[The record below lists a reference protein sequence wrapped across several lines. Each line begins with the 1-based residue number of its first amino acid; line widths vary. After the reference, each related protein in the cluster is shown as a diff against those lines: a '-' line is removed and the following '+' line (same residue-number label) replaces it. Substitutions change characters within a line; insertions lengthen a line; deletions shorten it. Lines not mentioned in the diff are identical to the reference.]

1 MYARL
6 TTQSGSGLSS
16 PLSPTTGRPT
26 QPQQG
31 PYYPQQMQR
40 RTSDTPTPGLSDLC
54 KGVPL
59 SSVPASWP
67 LYIAEFK
74 AGCTDLFYLTDLM
87 LDIRVSE

>member
-1 MYARL
+1 MYACL
-6 TTQSGSGLSS
+6 TSQSGSGLSS
-16 PLSPTTGRPT
+16 PLSLMTSRPT

-40 RTSDTPTPGLSDLC
+40 RTSDTLTPDLHDLG

-67 LYIAEFK
+67 FYIVEFK